1 MIARRSVWT
10 DTGVRELLQQFVLV
24 ADEVGRLQRGDDAE
38 CRFFQGF
45 AEQGH
50 YGGRSEPSD
59 TRQGIYMVAP
69 SGHFLASV
77 NTRQPDGVLRAMEQ
91 AWAAWEA
98 LPREQRLLAELA
110 PIVLAEQERF
120 EARFPEGGATLRV
133 TVRDLPRDE
142 SPDDWRAAAWNE
154 DWAWLRADELAAL
167 CTPPADAAIGARW
180 SAPEALARRLARAQL
195 VDFARG
201 QTSPFRDEH
210 VERAELEVA
219 LRAREGDVLQLE
231 LHGRSRVVQSGRWR
245 VSGFDGEAGDQARGL
260 ELAWEGR
267 ATWNASAGALLDLEL
282 VAWGP
287 RWGATQFN
295 GRHDDLAAA
304 PIGFV
309 LELVEPEPAQR
320 VAPAHLWAYGW

>member
-1 MIARRSVWT
+1 MVAKLA
-10 DTGVRELLQQFVLV
+10 EFVPV

-50 YGGRSEPSD
+50 YGGRTQPSD

-77 NTRQPDGVLRAMEQ
+77 NTRRPQDVLRTMEQ
-91 AWAAWEA
+91 ALAAWER
-98 LPREQRLLAELA
+98 LPSEQRLLAQDPALA
-110 PIVLAEQERF
+110 LEGSRRY
-120 EARFPEGGATLRV
+120 EARFPEGGAALRV
-133 TVRDLPRDE
+133 TVRDLPRTHEAEDA
-142 SPDDWRAAAWNE
+142 PDDWRAAAWNE
-154 DWAWLRADELAAL
+154 DWAWLRSDELVAL
-167 CTPPADAAIGARW
+167 GSPPADAAIGAGW
-180 SAPEALARRLARAQL
+180 SAPESLARRLARAQL

-201 QTSPFRDEH
+201 QTTPYRDEH

-219 LRAREGDVLQLE
+219 LESRDGDVLRLR
-231 LHGRSRVVQSGRWR
+231 LTGRSRVVQSGRWR
-245 VSGFDGEAGDQARGL
+245 VSGFDGEAVDQTRGL

-267 ATWNASAGALLDLEL
+267 ATWDAAAGALLDLEL

-309 LELVEPEPAQR
+309 LELVELEPAQR